1 MWRHGPIAKPAGP
14 DTVPDKPDPAAAA
27 RVAETVAAAG
37 ALRRGLPL
45 VITDGQGGRIVAL
58 SVETATDA
66 AIAALTAAAGE
77 PGQLLL
83 THARAST
90 LKIRLYTPDAVAVA
104 LEPGW
109 RADHLRAIADP
120 TADMA
125 APLKGPFE
133 AGRAALPAGAAAA
146 IKLAKLAGLLP
157 AALIWP
163 AAAARP
169 QMAEIAAA
177 TIAGYEDDSVAALR
191 LVSRARVPLE
201 GAENTEIAA
210 FRPGGG
216 GPEHYAILINA
227 PVPHEPVLARMHS
240 ECFTGDFL
248 GSLKCDCGA
257 QLRGAIEAISQAGGG
272 ILLYLAQ
279 EGRGI
284 GLINKLRAYRLQDQ
298 GFDTIEAN
306 ERLGFDADERLY
318 GVAARMLRLL
328 GYSAVRLLTN
338 NPDKVAGLEAAGI
351 AVTERVHHAFPENE
365 HNRAYLKTKAD
376 KAGHLLLK
384 RQIRRG
390 KICRAQRHHR
400 QKPALAADLFAGK
413 RLASRGPCPFQ
424 VPHKASRYRSS
435 RR

>member
-1 MWRHGPIAKPAGP
+1 MWPRRSQLPA
-14 DTVPDKPDPAAAA
+14 
-27 RVAETVAAAG
+27 RCAAG
-37 ALRRGLPL
+37 CHLSSP
-45 VITDGQGGRIVAL
+45 TGRAGSIVAL
-58 SVETATDA
+58 SVETADDSA
-66 AIAALTAAAGE
+66 LAALTAAAGE
-77 PGQLLL
+77 PGRLLL

-109 RADHLRAIADP
+109 NADHLRAIADP

-125 APLKGPFE
+125 TPLKGPFA
-133 AGRAALPAGAAAA
+133 AGREALPDGAGAA

-157 AALIWP
+157 AAVIWP
-163 AAAARP
+163 AAAAHP
-169 QMAEIAAA
+169 AMAEIAAA
-177 TIAGYEDDSVAALR
+177 TVSRYEDDSVAALR

-201 GAENTEIAA
+201 GAETTEIAA

-227 PVPHEPVLARMHS
+227 PRPHEPVLARLHS
-240 ECFTGDFL
+240 ECFTGDLL

-257 QLRGAIEAISQAGGG
+257 QLRGAIETIANAGGG

-284 GLINKLRAYRLQDQ
+284 GLINKLRAYHLQDQ

-328 GYSAVRLLTN
+328 GYSAVRLITN

-351 AVTERVHHAFPENE
+351 TVTERVQHAFPDNE
-365 HNRAYLKTKAD
+365 HNRAYLKAKAD
-376 KAGHLLLK
+376 KAGHL
-384 RQIRRG
+384 
-390 KICRAQRHHR
+390 
-400 QKPALAADLFAGK
+400 F
-413 RLASRGPCPFQ
+413 
-424 VPHKASRYRSS
+424 
-435 RR
+435 